1 MDTAPG
7 PVLPITPGRA
17 KVPAARRPRDAERT
31 RAQLLAVATGRFARN
46 GYATTTVRDIAD
58 EAGVNVALI
67 SRYFTSKEGLFEAC
81 LTAAVT
87 EIRRD
92 SDDTPPDRIAAALAH
107 KIAGPDR
114 EDRLPERFL
123 LLLRSSGDQRAED
136 MRLGVLRT
144 ISERI
149 AAAATGHDDG
159 SALLR
164 AQIVLSAALGIV
176 LMRGSLALQPLASA
190 TEQDLAAPL
199 SDLVNALCSN
209 GRTS

>member
-1 MDTAPG
+1 MGTAPG
-7 PVLPITPGRA
+7 PVMPVAPGRA
-17 KVPAARRPRDAERT
+17 TIPGTRRPRDAERT

-58 EAGVNVALI
+58 DAGVNVALI

-81 LTAAVT
+81 LAEAVT
-87 EIRRD
+87 EVRRD
-92 SDDTPPDRIAAALAH
+92 SDDTPLDRIAAALAH

-123 LLLRSSGDQRAED
+123 LLLRSSGDQHAED

-144 ISERI
+144 ISERMAS
-149 AAAATGHDDG
+149 AAAGHDDG

-164 AQIVLSAALGIV
+164 AQIVLSAALGII
-176 LMRGSLALQPLASA
+176 LMRGSLGLQPLAGA

-199 SDLVNALCSN
+199 ADLVNALCAKD
-209 GRTS
+209 RTS